1 MKFVIDKVVLWPK
14 KSEHSFRT
22 VDFKSDKINI
32 ITGASRTGKSAI
44 IPIID
49 YCLGADKCTIPV
61 DTIRNATA
69 WFGVLISLDGGQILL
84 CRKEPGQRASTGEM
98 YILRGNELS
107 IPEKIIANTTVD
119 EVKNVLNEL
128 FSMSFLAV
136 DPQNRDGFSSRP
148 SYRDF
153 MAFLFQPQN
162 IVANADV
169 MFYKADTMEHRQRLI
184 NIFPYALGAVT
195 PEILA
200 ARQELERVKKQ
211 RDRLQRELDAIKEVS
226 ENWKQEI
233 SSWLMQAKEMGL
245 IDGID
250 KATTFEEQVDL
261 LSQVVERS
269 ATDSLM
275 HSTNIRDLSAELVF
289 LRKEEQSLSSKL
301 FALQTRYTEMLQ
313 LKDSLG
319 DYEGSLKIQ
328 LQRLEISTWL
338 KELATTTGTCPFCNS
353 DHIEA
358 KVELDA
364 LCAAIAEIE
373 KSADDIKAM
382 PAAFDRELHLVQKD
396 IDELVEKLTA
406 VRKRIAVESGKIA
419 SDSDKKYT
427 LSSISRFLGRMET
440 SLQTF
445 NKIGRDGELE
455 RQILELIARIEGLS
469 AIVNEAQIRSKINA
483 AISYINQKI
492 GEIVKTLDAE
502 HPDDP
507 VQFLDK
513 DLTIK
518 VRSSSGRDD
527 YLWEIGSASNW
538 LAYHL
543 ATILAFQNFFQIRG
557 KVAVPNFVVFDQPSQ
572 VYFPQQINTE
582 EEKTEIK
589 DEDKEAVRKIFTAI
603 DSYLKQNNYAV
614 QIIITEHADSDIW
627 GNIEAVHLVER
638 WRGNKKLI
646 PEEWL

>member
-1 MKFVIDKVVLWPK
+1 MIVY
-14 KSEHSFRT
+14 RT
-22 VDFKSDKINI
+22 
-32 ITGASRTGKSAI
+32 T
-44 IPIID
+44 
-49 YCLGADKCTIPV
+49 
-61 DTIRNATA
+61 
-69 WFGVLISLDGGQILL
+69 
-84 CRKEPGQRASTGEM
+84 
-98 YILRGNELS
+98 
-107 IPEKIIANTTVD
+107 
-119 EVKNVLNEL
+119 
-128 FSMSFLAV
+128 
-136 DPQNRDGFSSRP
+136 
-148 SYRDF
+148 
-153 MAFLFQPQN
+153 
-162 IVANADV
+162 
-169 MFYKADTMEHRQRLI
+169 LI
-184 NIFPYALGAVT
+184 NY
-195 PEILA
+195 
-200 ARQELERVKKQ
+200 
-211 RDRLQRELDAIKEVS
+211 
-226 ENWKQEI
+226 
-233 SSWLMQAKEMGL
+233 
-245 IDGID
+245 
-250 KATTFEEQVDL
+250 
-261 LSQVVERS
+261 
-269 ATDSLM
+269 
-275 HSTNIRDLSAELVF
+275 
-289 LRKEEQSLSSKL
+289 
-301 FALQTRYTEMLQ
+301 
-313 LKDSLG
+313 
-319 DYEGSLKIQ
+319 
-328 LQRLEISTWL
+328 
-338 KELATTTGTCPFCNS
+338 
-353 DHIEA
+353 
-358 KVELDA
+358 
-364 LCAAIAEIE
+364 
-373 KSADDIKAM
+373 
-382 PAAFDRELHLVQKD
+382 
-396 IDELVEKLTA
+396 
-406 VRKRIAVESGKIA
+406 
-419 SDSDKKYT
+419 
-427 LSSISRFLGRMET
+427 
-440 SLQTF
+440 LQTF

-455 RQILELIARIEGLS
+455 RQISELVARIEGLS

>member
-1 MKFVIDKVVLWPK
+1 
-14 KSEHSFRT
+14 
-22 VDFKSDKINI
+22 
-32 ITGASRTGKSAI
+32 
-44 IPIID
+44 
-49 YCLGADKCTIPV
+49 
-61 DTIRNATA
+61 
-69 WFGVLISLDGGQILL
+69 
-84 CRKEPGQRASTGEM
+84 
-98 YILRGNELS
+98 
-107 IPEKIIANTTVD
+107 
-119 EVKNVLNEL
+119 
-128 FSMSFLAV
+128 
-136 DPQNRDGFSSRP
+136 
-148 SYRDF
+148 
-153 MAFLFQPQN
+153 
-162 IVANADV
+162 
-169 MFYKADTMEHRQRLI
+169 
-184 NIFPYALGAVT
+184 
-195 PEILA
+195 
-200 ARQELERVKKQ
+200 
-211 RDRLQRELDAIKEVS
+211 
-226 ENWKQEI
+226 
-233 SSWLMQAKEMGL
+233 MQAKEMGL

-261 LSQVVERS
+261 LSQLVERS

-353 DHIEA
+353 DHIGA
-358 KVELDA
+358 KDELDT
-364 LCAAIAEIE
+364 LCEAIAEIE
-373 KSADDIKAM
+373 KSAGGITAM
-382 PAAFDRELHLVQKD
+382 PAAFERELHLVQKD

-455 RQILELIARIEGLS
+455 KQISELVARIEGLS
-469 AIVNEAQIRSKINA
+469 AVVNEAQIRSKINA

-518 VRSSSGRDD
+518 VKNSSGRDD

-538 LAYHL
+538 LAYHV

-572 VYFPQQINTE
+572 VYFPQQTNTE

-603 DSYLKQNNYAV
+603 NSYLQQNNYAV

-627 GNIEAVHLVER
+627 GGIESVHLVER

>member
-1 MKFVIDKVVLWPK
+1 M
-14 KSEHSFRT
+14 
-22 VDFKSDKINI
+22 
-32 ITGASRTGKSAI
+32 
-44 IPIID
+44 
-49 YCLGADKCTIPV
+49 
-61 DTIRNATA
+61 
-69 WFGVLISLDGGQILL
+69 
-84 CRKEPGQRASTGEM
+84 
-98 YILRGNELS
+98 
-107 IPEKIIANTTVD
+107 
-119 EVKNVLNEL
+119 
-128 FSMSFLAV
+128 
-136 DPQNRDGFSSRP
+136 
-148 SYRDF
+148 
-153 MAFLFQPQN
+153 
-162 IVANADV
+162 
-169 MFYKADTMEHRQRLI
+169 
-184 NIFPYALGAVT
+184 
-195 PEILA
+195 
-200 ARQELERVKKQ
+200 
-211 RDRLQRELDAIKEVS
+211 
-226 ENWKQEI
+226 
-233 SSWLMQAKEMGL
+233 
-245 IDGID
+245 
-250 KATTFEEQVDL
+250 
-261 LSQVVERS
+261 
-269 ATDSLM
+269 
-275 HSTNIRDLSAELVF
+275 
-289 LRKEEQSLSSKL
+289 
-301 FALQTRYTEMLQ
+301 
-313 LKDSLG
+313 
-319 DYEGSLKIQ
+319 
-328 LQRLEISTWL
+328 
-338 KELATTTGTCPFCNS
+338 
-353 DHIEA
+353 
-358 KVELDA
+358 
-364 LCAAIAEIE
+364 
-373 KSADDIKAM
+373 
-382 PAAFDRELHLVQKD
+382 
-396 IDELVEKLTA
+396 TA

-455 RQILELIARIEGLS
+455 RQILELVARIEGLS

>member
-1 MKFVIDKVVLWPK
+1 
-14 KSEHSFRT
+14 
-22 VDFKSDKINI
+22 
-32 ITGASRTGKSAI
+32 
-44 IPIID
+44 
-49 YCLGADKCTIPV
+49 
-61 DTIRNATA
+61 
-69 WFGVLISLDGGQILL
+69 
-84 CRKEPGQRASTGEM
+84 
-98 YILRGNELS
+98 
-107 IPEKIIANTTVD
+107 
-119 EVKNVLNEL
+119 
-128 FSMSFLAV
+128 MSFLAV

-338 KELATTTGTCPFCNS
+338 KELATTTGTCPF
-353 DHIEA
+353 
-358 KVELDA
+358 
-364 LCAAIAEIE
+364 AIVIIL
-373 KSADDIKAM
+373 KPKLNLM
-382 PAAFDRELHLVQKD
+382 HCVQQ
-396 IDELVEKLTA
+396 LPKL
-406 VRKRIAVESGKIA
+406 
-419 SDSDKKYT
+419 
-427 LSSISRFLGRMET
+427 
-440 SLQTF
+440 
-445 NKIGRDGELE
+445 KIGRW
-455 RQILELIARIEGLS
+455 
-469 AIVNEAQIRSKINA
+469 
-483 AISYINQKI
+483 Y
-492 GEIVKTLDAE
+492 
-502 HPDDP
+502 
-507 VQFLDK
+507 
-513 DLTIK
+513 
-518 VRSSSGRDD
+518 
-527 YLWEIGSASNW
+527 
-538 LAYHL
+538 
-543 ATILAFQNFFQIRG
+543 
-557 KVAVPNFVVFDQPSQ
+557 
-572 VYFPQQINTE
+572 
-582 EEKTEIK
+582 
-589 DEDKEAVRKIFTAI
+589 
-603 DSYLKQNNYAV
+603 
-614 QIIITEHADSDIW
+614 
-627 GNIEAVHLVER
+627 
-638 WRGNKKLI
+638 
-646 PEEWL
+646 